1 MTGNRP
7 LELLPCRILV
17 VVIVLITFPATFTL
31 HSLGDDMITTL
42 NAVADCI
49 QWALVVCI
57 QFLGPSV
64 GGIGTD
70 IL

>member
-17 VVIVLITFPATFTL
+17 VVIVLINFPAVFTL
-31 HSLGDDMITTL
+31 NSLGDDMIQTL

-49 QWALVVCI
+49 QWALGSLHTVS
-57 QFLGPSV
+57 GPVS
-64 GGIGTD
+64 GWYRD